1 MAGPTIVSAGLIP
14 DPSKLHIRGLH
25 NGKVVQDCG
34 IEYVLHFTND
44 PLWTNRPPSDLIF
57 SIPKLIAHL
66 SQGTT
71 LKAGTV
77 IITGTPAGVGVF
89 MKPKL
94 TLKAGDE
101 FTVEILPHIGSLI
114 NKFENE

>member
-1 MAGPTIVSAGLIP
+1 LTES
-14 DPSKLHIRGLH
+14 LHT
-25 NGKVVQDCG
+25 N
-34 IEYVLHFTND
+34 LHF
-44 PLWTNRPPSDLIF
+44 SDLIF

-77 IITGTPAGVGVF
+77 IVTGTPAGVGVF
-89 MKPKL
+89 KKPKL